1 MAKKTSDSNKRYEAE
16 HTRNIARYQRQ
27 IDEIYKE
34 AVREAASISS
44 LIRNFSSDKPF
55 KFVDYPITQQRV
67 DKLLKGLKT
76 ALQRQS

>member
-27 IDEIYKE
+27 IEEIYKE

-44 LIRNFSSDKPF
+44 LIRNF
-55 KFVDYPITQQRV
+55 
-67 DKLLKGLKT
+67 
-76 ALQRQS
+76 